1 MGKKRERVETGFVMF
16 DIIYQDG
23 TRSSHRK
30 IPASQIGGLDGDSNA
45 KSLIEEQDRKI
56 SDMSGVRRG
65 PIKTIVRSQRQ

>member
-1 MGKKRERVETGFVMF
+1 MGKKREHVETGFVMF

-30 IPASQIGGLDGDSNA
+30 IPASQIGGLDGDTNA

-65 PIKTIVRSQRQ
+65 PIKTIVRSQGQ

>member
-23 TRSSHRK
+23 TRSSHRR
-30 IPASQIGGLDGDSNA
+30 IPASQIGGLDGDTNA
-45 KSLIEEQDRKI
+45 KSLIEEQDRRI

-65 PIKTIVRSQRQ
+65 PIKTIVRSQGQ

>member
-30 IPASQIGGLDGDSNA
+30 IPASQIGGLDGDTNA
-45 KSLIEEQDRKI
+45 KTLIEEQDRKI

-65 PIKTIVRSQRQ
+65 PIKTIVRSPGQ